1 MKVDF
6 IVIGQGICGTVIAR
20 TLENYSKS
28 YFVIDNNKKITSS
41 KIAAGIM
48 HPMSFKRCLLSWRG
62 QEFFNF
68 SKVFYEENDKIL
80 SSKNFKSIKL
90 VRILSSFEEQNNWLG
105 RYSSGIYRKHI
116 DNKNLFF
123 RHIIN
128 QFGSFEVKSACHL
141 KVKNFLQSVKDDLI
155 EKKKILIDN
164 VKVNQIIKKEN
175 EFIYKNISSKYL
187 ILCQGASAVE
197 DNLLNYL
204 PIIPNKGELIDIQ
217 SKYLPDV
224 MLSKGIFNLPL
235 GNSKFTLGSTYN
247 HIDRSE
253 KVTFKAK
260 EKILNQLY
268 KISKN
273 NYFKVIDQRYS
284 FRPTTIDRK
293 PIIGQHPQIK
303 NLYIFNGMGSKA
315 VLMAPLLA
323 KELIENILNFKTLN
337 EKIRIS
343 RFKI

>member
-1 MKVDF
+1 M
-6 IVIGQGICGTVIAR
+6 
-20 TLENYSKS
+20 
-28 YFVIDNNKKITSS
+28 
-41 KIAAGIM
+41 
-48 HPMSFKRCLLSWRG
+48 
-62 QEFFNF
+62 
-68 SKVFYEENDKIL
+68 
-80 SSKNFKSIKL
+80 
-90 VRILSSFEEQNNWLG
+90 
-105 RYSSGIYRKHI
+105 
-116 DNKNLFF
+116 
-123 RHIIN
+123 
-128 QFGSFEVKSACHL
+128 
-141 KVKNFLQSVKDDLI
+141 
-155 EKKKILIDN
+155 IDN

-253 KVTFKAK
+253 KVTVKAK

-323 KELIENILNFKTLN
+323 KELIENILNNKTLN